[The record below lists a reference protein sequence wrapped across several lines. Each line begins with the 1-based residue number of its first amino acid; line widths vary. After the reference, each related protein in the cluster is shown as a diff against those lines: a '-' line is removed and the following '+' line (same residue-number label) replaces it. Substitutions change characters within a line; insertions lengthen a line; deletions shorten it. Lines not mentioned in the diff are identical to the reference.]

1 MLFIVAISI
10 ALILI
15 IVLFYKFIGVDRGV
29 DKYKENV
36 NAVVIGKEPYVS
48 LEQSHFLC
56 ICPLLCQ
63 HQ

>member
-36 NAVVIGKEPYVS
+36 NETKTKLYF
-48 LEQSHFLC
+48 FL
-56 ICPLLCQ
+56 
-63 HQ
+63 